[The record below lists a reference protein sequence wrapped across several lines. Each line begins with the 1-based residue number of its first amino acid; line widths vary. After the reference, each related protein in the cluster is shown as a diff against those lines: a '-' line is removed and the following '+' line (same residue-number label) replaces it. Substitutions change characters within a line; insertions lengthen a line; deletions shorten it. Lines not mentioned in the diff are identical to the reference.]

1 MTTISLAEAK
11 AGLSE
16 LLNKVERG
24 QEVVIT
30 RRGHPI
36 ARLLPVQKKKQ
47 RLRSLEAFRSQTPK
61 ANRPSMEV
69 LSELRDEGF

>member
-36 ARLLPVQKKKQ
+36 ARLLPVQKAKQ

-61 ANRPSMEV
+61 ASRPSMEV
-69 LSELRDEGF
+69 LSELRDQGF

>member
-36 ARLLPVQKKKQ
+36 VRLLPV
-47 RLRSLEAFRSQTPK
+47 
-61 ANRPSMEV
+61 
-69 LSELRDEGF
+69 

>member
-36 ARLLPVQKKKQ
+36 ARLLSIQKKKQ
-47 RLRSLEAFRSQTPK
+47 RLRSLQAFRSQIPK
-61 ANRPSMEV
+61 ATRPSMEV
-69 LSELRDEGF
+69 LSELRDQGF